1 MAHFA
6 ESFNLL
12 TACWSVLGV
21 RAMAWGV
28 VVPDVMTLTL
38 PLPIRTETGWRKLS
52 LGGARGFSIGWY
64 LANGMLEGMC
74 DHSAQSCAVR
84 WQRMS
89 CSVSRN
95 QVHP

>member
-21 RAMAWGV
+21 RAVAWGV

-38 PLPIRTETGWRKLS
+38 PLPIRTETGWRELS
-52 LGGARGFSIGWY
+52 LGGGRGGVTSFFCKICGFQIGPQEF
-64 LANGMLEGMC
+64 A
-74 DHSAQSCAVR
+74 S
-84 WQRMS
+84 
-89 CSVSRN
+89 
-95 QVHP
+95 